1 MIHTVKGFNIV
12 NEAEVDFFL
21 EFCCFFYDPTD
32 VDNLISGSFA
42 SLKPS
47 MCIWKFLVHKLLKP
61 SLKDFEHNLGSM
73 WKSESES
80 CPVMSD
86 SLWHNRLYSPW
97 NFPGQ
102 NTGIVSL
109 SLLQGILPTQRL
121 NPGLPHCRWILYQ
134 LRHQGSSRI
143 LEWIAY
149 PFSRVSSQ
157 PRDWT
162 QVSYISGRFF
172 TSWATRE
179 VRILGWVAFPFSSR
193 SSWPGNRNGVSCIA
207 GRFFISWPTREALL
221 ACEMSA
227 NVW

>member
-1 MIHTVKGFNIV
+1 MIYTVKGFSIDV
-12 NEAEVDFFL
+12 FL
-21 EFCCFFYDPTD
+21 EFPCFLQDSVD
-32 VDNLISGSFA
+32 VGNLISNSCAFPK
-42 SLKPS
+42 LNLY
-47 MCIWKFLVHKLLKP
+47 IWKFLVHELLKP
-61 SLKDFEHNLGSM
+61 SLKDFEHNLASM

-80 CPVMSD
+80 CPVVSD

-102 NTGIVSL
+102 NTGIGSL
-109 SLLQGILPTQRL
+109 SLLQGILPTQRS
-121 NPGLPHCRWILYQ
+121 NPDLPHCRWILYQ
-134 LRHQGSSRI
+134 LRHQGSPRI
-143 LEWIAY
+143 LEWIAC

-162 QVSYISGRFF
+162 QVSHISGRFF

-179 VRILGWVAFPFSSR
+179 VRILGWIAFPFSSR
-193 SSWPGNRNGVSCIA
+193 SSWPRNRNWVSCIA

-227 NVW
+227 IVW